1 MSRGVRVLPC
11 LYVADGLDVEAMLAR
26 FRERAAAVKSRP
38 LPPVAG
44 EERQR
49 FLKQAESDFMDFAII
64 GDATASLDEGILV
77 LRVDL
82 RPADKKS

>member
-1 MSRGVRVLPC
+1 M
-11 LYVADGLDVEAMLAR
+11 ADSLDIDAMVQR

-44 EERQR
+44 AERQW
-49 FLKQAESDFMDFAII
+49 FIEQAQTDFMDFAMI
-64 GDATASLDEGILV
+64 GDAVGTLEDGILV

-82 RPADKKS
+82 RPPGGSTDD